1 MKKAMEMTMLQFNVY
16 IRLNYEVGDRV
27 TYSVIRN
34 GKRLSI
40 PVVLEKRD
48 F

>member
-1 MKKAMEMTMLQFNVY
+1 MTTLRFKVY
-16 IRLNYEVGDRV
+16 IRLNFKTGDQV

-34 GKRLSI
+34 GQWLKI
-40 PVVLEKRD
+40 PMVLEKRD